1 MHLFLELTHGRN
13 TAERIVMLYRVAA
26 ALDLSYVY
34 VIHHPTPITVSALQL
49 LLLFLLLIQSDHI
62 ILYISFLFL

>member
-1 MHLFLELTHGRN
+1 MLLILELTHGRN

-34 VIHHPTPITVSALQL
+34 VIHHPTPITVSALL
-49 LLLFLLLIQSDHI
+49 LVLLFMLLVQSD
-62 ILYISFLFL
+62 